1 MPQVTPPPVEALN
14 ERCDRC
20 GQRIQL
26 TRKEILNK
34 HKATMLKRAAGHVML
49 TMKNDFKVS
58 DFTKP
63 EEFKPYNHFAQLR
76 LHGLIFKQKT
86 SDGKTVLARWGI
98 TKNGWAFLRGE
109 IQIPKYVHVQNNK
122 IKSRA
127 DMLVGFNEVW
137 SGEPHVQTSFEYFDD
152 AGNPV
157 GIRPNYGT
165 SQNNQG
171 RLI

>member
-1 MPQVTPPPVEALN
+1 MPELIAPAIEPIN
-14 ERCDRC
+14 ERCDHC

-26 TRKEILNK
+26 TRKENLNK

-58 DFTKP
+58 DFTRP

-86 SDGKTVLARWGI
+86 SDGKVILAKWGI

-109 IQIPKYVHVQNNK
+109 LQLPRYVLVQNNK

-127 DMLVGFNEVW
+127 DELVDFNQVW
-137 SGEPHVQTSFEYFDD
+137 RGEPTVQTSFEYFDD
-152 AGNPV
+152 DGNPV
-157 GIRPNYGT
+157 GVRPHYPAT
-165 SQNNQG
+165 TDKQA